1 MARLNSSSHGPA
13 TRYRRQNVEA
23 ANVSSSYA
31 TLHASITPSLKPK
44 SNNKDKKSNKVP
56 YFQIFEDDGELNSDE
71 ANDQSNKKASQT
83 DLKRSTA
90 PLTLKHTNSI
100 TSGLSKWAS
109 QDSSSSSSR
118 RSRSG
123 SEADED
129 EEEGSDK
136 ENLFID
142 DEAEETSDDS
152 DLEDAEEGMGE
163 IGDTQLQDD
172 ITDINLEALNL
183 DGSDRQN
190 APQMTSQEVNFQRY
204 RELSPNQESD
214 DSESN
219 VTDESDGYNSL
230 DDFIV
235 SDNEEL
241 SYFDD
246 GLEEDEESKP
256 PTPKPPRRRLIRGR
270 KPRISA
276 VTVET
281 HEAHTPNESC
291 LPASPP
297 TSTPQKTLNKQ
308 KFTLSPAHS
317 NHQILSNSADCELP
331 PTNFSKIK
339 RSPLRE
345 SINSM

>member
-31 TLHASITPSLKPK
+31 SLHAAITSSLKPK

-71 ANDQSNKKASQT
+71 ANDQSNKASQT

-90 PLTLKHTNSI
+90 PLGLKHTNSI
-100 TSGLSKWAS
+100 TSGLSKRAS
-109 QDSSSSSSR
+109 QDSNSSSSR

-136 ENLFID
+136 ENLFIN

-152 DLEDAEEGMGE
+152 DLEDTEEGMGE
-163 IGDTQLQDD
+163 IDDTQLQDD

-183 DGSDRQN
+183 DGSEREN
-190 APQMTSQEVNFQRY
+190 AAQTTSQGVNFQHY

-214 DSESN
+214 DSEPN

-235 SDNEEL
+235 SDNEDL

-256 PTPKPPRRRLIRGR
+256 PTPKPARRRLIRGR

-308 KFTLSPAHS
+308 KSTVFPAPS
-317 NHQILSNSADCELP
+317 NYQILSNSADCELP
-331 PTNFSKIK
+331 PTTFSKIK